1 VSLIRAVTTGSLI
14 GVATAVGIFVA
25 AGPDDLGRVAAPA
38 APTFAPVPTPT
49 VTQLA
54 DCEKPAVLKKGVCVT
69 TKPGPR
75 ITVAAPTGGSTTSA
89 PRTAPRTAPA
99 PAPASTQQ
107 DQEPADDHGDDEP
120 DDDHEGDDHDDD

>member
-1 VSLIRAVTTGSLI
+1 MSLIRAVTTGSLV

-54 DCEKPAVLKKGVCVT
+54 DCEKPAVLKKGICVT
-69 TKPGPR
+69 TKPGPKV
-75 ITVAAPTGGSTTSA
+75 TAAAPSSGSTTSA
-89 PRTAPRTAPA
+89 PRTAPRPA
-99 PAPASTQQ
+99 PAPATTDE
-107 DQEPADDHGDDEP
+107 DQEQ
-120 DDDHEGDDHDDD
+120 HDDDAEAEDDEREDD